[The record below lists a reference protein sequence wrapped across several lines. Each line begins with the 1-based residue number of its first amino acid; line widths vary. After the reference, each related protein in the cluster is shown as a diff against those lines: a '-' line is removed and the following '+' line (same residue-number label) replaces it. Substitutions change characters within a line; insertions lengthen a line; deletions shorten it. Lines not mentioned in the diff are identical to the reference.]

1 MKVEDFAYHVAMHT
15 IALMEELQ
23 HYKVSEEVRRDIGKR
38 IAKEVPQLLRDSA

>member
-1 MKVEDFAYHVAMHT
+1 MKVEDFAYRVAMQT

-38 IAKEVPQLLRDSA
+38 IAKEVPQLLKDAS